1 MVPTNPLAT
10 DSSLPA
16 LQSLTISRL
25 TPGTRSSEDLKRRY
39 SFASCCNHFGAT
51 LARRLLRLIAFTAR
65 ATTGG
70 LCIQW
75 WRLALDKYNLSINE
89 YLAIAILYQSKLPI
103 ASTCRF
109 VNFVA
114 SFMQIRAK
122 ARSDGTNL
130 VLRGCGSQIAL
141 TNLFAA
147 RQSQAHLRHASLG
160 LR

>member
-1 MVPTNPLAT
+1 MARFQLSFSGSAAVNPIGFRDTLPSSFSFRAGRATTMVSAHPLPT
-10 DSSLPA
+10 DSSLPT

-89 YLAIAILYQSKLPI
+89 YLAIVLFYQSKFPI
-103 ASTCRF
+103 ASTCLF

-122 ARSDGTNL
+122 AKS
-130 VLRGCGSQIAL
+130 
-141 TNLFAA
+141 
-147 RQSQAHLRHASLG
+147 
-160 LR
+160 